1 MFVLNSRLGFS
12 SATLLR
18 SSRED
23 FHDEGSSFFRS
34 YGCNLPSS
42 LTRVFS
48 RTLGFSPCL
57 PVSVLVRA
65 DLVSLEVFLGRISS
79 DFAFPEGLAP
89 HQFSVLSGGFAFH
102 STYRLRHALPFAC
115 SDYLLRHSV
124 LIQLS
129 PVSDYSPIV
138 LRLCFFASA

>member
-65 DLVSLEVFLGRISS
+65 MWISLEAFLGRISS
-79 DFAFPEGLAP
+79 DFALSEDSAP
-89 HQFSVLSGGFAFH
+89 HQFSALASGFANLPA
-102 STYRLRHALPFAC
+102 YRLRHTLPFVC

-124 LIQLS
+124 LKQS
-129 PVSDYSPIV
+129 TSVSDYSPIV
-138 LRLCFFASA
+138 LRLCFSASA